1 MSMLGGRQRQLPNVA
16 PRTQKSKLHSNMC
29 QMETTL
35 RSAGNWGCKLFV
47 TVQCWQIYLNVAN
60 FVLFEASLIWS
71 VIQYVWIVINLL
83 YKVSKLII
91 HKEFTVEYRAKLYI
105 WHLYV
110 DGERLVLYYSYV
122 CIRLQLSWVMML
134 ISQRFT
140 EVHWIDNRNRRF
152 LKVEII
158 L

>member
-1 MSMLGGRQRQLPNVA
+1 
-16 PRTQKSKLHSNMC
+16 
-29 QMETTL
+29 METTL

-105 WHLYV
+105 WHFYV
-110 DGERLVLYYSYV
+110 DGERLS
-122 CIRLQLSWVMML
+122 
-134 ISQRFT
+134 
-140 EVHWIDNRNRRF
+140 
-152 LKVEII
+152 II
-158 L
+158 HMFV